1 MQTEIEATT
10 ARYMQLYRRRRL
22 KDKIMTGII
31 RLCVVLALIPLV
43 SILGYVTWRG
53 IGAVNVDFLTKL
65 PAPVGATG
73 GGMANSI
80 VGSGIVVGLAAL
92 MGIPVGVLAGIYLA
106 EYGRTNWFG
115 KTVRFLAD
123 VLQGIPSIVVGIVAF
138 TLVVLPTQGFSAV
151 AGAVALSMMLVPFVA
166 RTTEE
171 AVLTV
176 SDDIREAGMALGQPR
191 WRVILS
197 VILNASRGPLVTG
210 LMLAIARIAGETAP
224 LLFTALNNRFW
235 HQGLLEPIS
244 TLTVQL
250 YSYAIAPFDDWN
262 RQAWAGAFVLM
273 ALILL
278 INVIARTAAR
288 SKYVERS

>member
-1 MQTEIEATT
+1 MNAATD
-10 ARYMQLYRRRRL
+10 RYMRLYRRRKL
-22 KDKIMTGII
+22 KDQMMTALL

-43 SILGYVTWRG
+43 SILSYVTWRG
-53 IGAVNVDFLTKL
+53 IGAVNLDFLMKT
-65 PAPVGATG
+65 PAPVGASG

-106 EYGRTNWFG
+106 EYGRNNLFG
-115 KTVRFLAD
+115 KVVRFLAD

-138 TLVVLPTQGFSAV
+138 TLVVLPMQTFSAF

-166 RTTEE
+166 RTAEE
-171 AVLTV
+171 AILTV
-176 SDDIREAGMALGQPR
+176 SDDIREAAMALGQPR

-197 VILNASRGPLVTG
+197 VILHAARGALVTG
-210 LMLAIARIAGETAP
+210 AMLGIARLAGETAP

-244 TLTVQL
+244 TLTVQV
-250 YSYAIAPFDDWN
+250 YTYAIAPFDDWN
-262 RQAWAGAFVLM
+262 AQAWAGAFVLLT
-273 ALILL
+273 LILL
-278 INVIARTAAR
+278 TNVVARTLAR
-288 SKYVERS
+288 SKYGERS

>member
-1 MQTEIEATT
+1 MNAPTD
-10 ARYMQLYRRRRL
+10 RYMRLYRRRKL
-22 KDKIMTGII
+22 KDKLMTALL
-31 RLCVVLALIPLV
+31 RLCVILALIPLV
-43 SILGYVTWRG
+43 SILSYVTWRG
-53 IGAVNVDFLTKL
+53 IGAVNLDFLTKT
-65 PAPVGATG
+65 PAPVGASG

-80 VGSGIVVGLAAL
+80 VGLAAL
-92 MGIPVGVLAGIYLA
+92 MGIPIGVLAGIYLA
-106 EYGRTNWFG
+106 EYGRNNLFG
-115 KTVRFLAD
+115 KVVRFLAD
-123 VLQGIPSIVVGIVAF
+123 VLQGIPSIVVGIVVF
-138 TLVVLPTQGFSAV
+138 TLVVLPMQTFSAL

-171 AVLTV
+171 AILTV

-244 TLTVQL
+244 TLTVQV
-250 YSYAIAPFDDWN
+250 YTYAIAPFDVWN
-262 RQAWAGAFVLM
+262 AQAWAGAFVLLT
-273 ALILL
+273 LILL
-278 INVIARTAAR
+278 TNVVARTLAR
-288 SKYVERS
+288 SKYGERS

>member
-1 MQTEIEATT
+1 MNAPTD
-10 ARYMQLYRRRRL
+10 RYMRLYRRRKL
-22 KDKIMTGII
+22 KDKLMTALL
-31 RLCVVLALIPLV
+31 RLCVILALIPLV
-43 SILGYVTWRG
+43 SILSYVTWRG
-53 IGAVNVDFLTKL
+53 IGSVNLDFLTKT
-65 PAPVGATG
+65 PAPVGASG

-92 MGIPVGVLAGIYLA
+92 MGIPIGVLAGIYLA
-106 EYGRTNWFG
+106 EYGRNNLFG
-115 KTVRFLAD
+115 KVVRFLAD
-123 VLQGIPSIVVGIVAF
+123 VLQGIPSIVVGIVVF
-138 TLVVLPTQGFSAV
+138 TLVVLPMQTFSAL

-171 AVLTV
+171 AILTV

-244 TLTVQL
+244 TLTVQV
-250 YSYAIAPFDDWN
+250 YTYAIAPFDDWN
-262 RQAWAGAFVLM
+262 AQAWAGAFVLLT
-273 ALILL
+273 LILL
-278 INVIARTAAR
+278 TNVVARTLAR
-288 SKYVERS
+288 SKYGERS

>member
-1 MQTEIEATT
+1 MNACDE
-10 ARYMQLYRRRRL
+10 RFFRLYRRRRR
-22 KDKIMTGII
+22 KNAIMTLII
-31 RLCVVLALIPLV
+31 RLCVALAVLPLA

-53 IGAVNVDFLTKL
+53 LGAVSLDFLTRL
-65 PAPVGATG
+65 PAPVGASG

-106 EYGRTNWFG
+106 EYGRCHRFG
-115 KTVRFLAD
+115 STVRFLAD

-138 TLVVLPTQGFSAV
+138 TLVVLPMQTFSAV
-151 AGAVALSMMLVPFVA
+151 AGAIALSMMLAPFVA

-171 AVLTV
+171 AILTV
-176 SDDIREAGMALGQPR
+176 SDDIREAGMALGQPH

-197 VILNASRGPLVTG
+197 VILGSSRGPLVTG
-210 LMLAIARIAGETAP
+210 LMLGVARIAGETAP

-235 HQGLLEPIS
+235 HRSLLEPIS

-250 YSYAIAPFDDWN
+250 YTYAIAPFDDWN
-262 RQAWAGAFVLM
+262 QQAWAGAFVLTT
-273 ALILL
+273 LILV
-278 INVIARTAAR
+278 INVMARTAAR